1 MDKPAVLRSD
11 LRRDNLILLKK
22 DVTCNKKTLEERLE
36 FRIKKLCKLID
47 KYHKDGSVLIF
58 AQTTTYVD
66 ALYNILEE
74 KYPDDVTRY
83 HSRIKPER
91 RKKQLLFDFLQGK
104 KKIMIATSA
113 FSMGIDVP
121 DIELVVHFNAPI
133 SMTDYI
139 QQIGRAGRDGRKA
152 HCVLFYDQNGD
163 DDAISASFIKKAKKQ
178 SPKATKTVKT
188 KRKQVYDFIKSDN
201 CMVCDILAYQGQ
213 NETKTCKCCTVCAQ
227 KRRKRK

>member
-74 KYPDDVTRY
+74 YTPVTLPLSLTNQAGTPQETAAIRLPA
-83 HSRIKPER
+83 RQ
-91 RKKQLLFDFLQGK
+91 KKDYDCNF
-104 KKIMIATSA
+104 
-113 FSMGIDVP
+113 GIQYG
-121 DIELVVHFNAPI
+121 H
-133 SMTDYI
+133 
-139 QQIGRAGRDGRKA
+139 
-152 HCVLFYDQNGD
+152 
-163 DDAISASFIKKAKKQ
+163 
-178 SPKATKTVKT
+178 
-188 KRKQVYDFIKSDN
+188 
-201 CMVCDILAYQGQ
+201 
-213 NETKTCKCCTVCAQ
+213 
-227 KRRKRK
+227 